1 MTHGDRHAL
10 DHGLPGDPVDYGP
23 LLDRHEAA
31 QFLAVSDS
39 TVYRLIRGGELPAYR
54 VGHQIRLTQVDLE
67 NYLRALP
74 LPTEQED

>member
-10 DHGLPGDPVDYGP
+10 DHRPPGDPVDRGP

-31 QFLAVSDS
+31 QFLGVSSS
-39 TVYRLIRGGELPAYR
+39 TVYRLLRRGDLRAYR
-54 VGHQIRLTQVDLE
+54 VGHQIRLTQIDIE
-67 NYLRALP
+67 NYLRGLP

>member
-1 MTHGDRHAL
+1 MTHGDRHTL

-23 LLDRHEAA
+23 LLTRGEAA
-31 QFLAVSDS
+31 EFLAVSDS

-67 NYLRALP
+67 NYLRGLP

>member
-39 TVYRLIRGGELPAYR
+39 TVYRLIRRGELPAYR

-67 NYLRALP
+67 NYLRQLP
-74 LPTEQED
+74 PPSIEED

>member
-23 LLDRHEAA
+23 LLTRGEAA
-31 QFLAVSDS
+31 EFLNVSDS
-39 TVYRLIRGGELPAYR
+39 TVYRILRRGDLRAYR

-67 NYLRALP
+67 NYLRGLP

>member
-10 DHGLPGDPVDYGP
+10 DHGPPGDPVDYGP